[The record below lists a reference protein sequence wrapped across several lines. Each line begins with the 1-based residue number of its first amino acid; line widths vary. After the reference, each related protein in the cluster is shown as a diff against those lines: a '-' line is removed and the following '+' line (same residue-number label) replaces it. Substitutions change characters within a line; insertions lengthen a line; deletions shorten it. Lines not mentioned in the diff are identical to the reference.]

1 LQIAE
6 QRKAYVEKKNEEVKM
21 WERSYEDL
29 EIIAREFEKE
39 VSLPHL
45 LFLLVLIRHFSLFLK
60 NGFFFAISP
69 KVNIMKEEAEHQRR
83 QRGNIEVELQNVR
96 QQLRAVTSSGKVG
109 SFLEDGIVDLAD
121 ATRFALL

>member
-29 EIIAREFEKE
+29 EITAREFEKE

-60 NGFFFAISP
+60 NGFFCYFSQGEHHEGRSRTS
-69 KVNIMKEEAEHQRR
+69 KEAARKNRSGAAECQATIASCDILWESR
-83 QRGNIEVELQNVR
+83 ELPGRWN
-96 QQLRAVTSSGKVG
+96 S
-109 SFLEDGIVDLAD
+109 
-121 ATRFALL
+121 